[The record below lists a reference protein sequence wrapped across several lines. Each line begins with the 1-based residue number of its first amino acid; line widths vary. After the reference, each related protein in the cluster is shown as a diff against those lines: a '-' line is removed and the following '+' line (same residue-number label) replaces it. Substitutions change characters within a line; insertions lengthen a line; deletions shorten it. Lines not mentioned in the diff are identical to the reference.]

1 MTDFAVTGKKR
12 SGKGLFCAG
21 LIRDALKQGRRVA
34 TNMDIHLEH
43 MFLPWN
49 KSTLIRLPDCPS
61 ADDMDALGLG
71 YQGEDIDEDKNG
83 LIVLD
88 ETSKFFNSRS
98 WGDKGRQP
106 LLDWLIHSGKL
117 RWHVYYQMQGL
128 EQVDKQL
135 RQSQIEYHIS
145 VKRTDRWPIPGITPL
160 CKTLGLDVRFP
171 KMHLGIVKHGV
182 ERDSMIVD
190 RQWYRAKDLY
200 QCYDTEQ
207 RFLDRDHPKA
217 SGMHSVLSNWH
228 TEGRYLP
235 PAPSKPLRFLYGLA
249 GVDYVAK
256 LRAQRNDQPRHK
268 PKHPAVVAVAN
279 LPEPQR
285 VKVWRYLESLGAFE
299 RETIP
304 EPVLKHWVR
313 LALSL
318 PEETCAV

>member
-21 LIRDALKQGRRVA
+21 LIRDALKRGCRVA

-49 KSTLIRLPDCPS
+49 KSTLIRLPDCPT
-61 ADDMDALGLG
+61 ADDMDSLGLG
-71 YQGEDIDEDKNG
+71 YEGEEIDEEKNG
-83 LIVLD
+83 IIVLD

-145 VKRTDRWPIPGITPL
+145 VKRTDRWPIPGVTPL
-160 CKTLGLDVRFP
+160 CKSLGFDVRFP
-171 KMHLGIVKHGV
+171 KMHLGIIKHGV
-182 ERDSMIVD
+182 ERDSLIVD
-190 RQWYRAKDLY
+190 RQWYRAKELY
-200 QCYDTEQ
+200 KCYDTEQ
-207 RFLDRDHPKA
+207 RFLDRDHPQA
-217 SGMHSVLSNWH
+217 VGMHTVLSNCH

-235 PAPSKPLRFLYGLA
+235 KQPSKPLRFIYGLL
-249 GVDYVAK
+249 GTDYVTK
-256 LRAQRNDQPRHK
+256 LRAQRNTAPKLK
-268 PKHPAVVAVAN
+268 PKHPLVVQLLH
-279 LPEPQR
+279 LPDSQR
-285 VKVWRYLESLGAFE
+285 VKEWKRLDAQGAF
-299 RETIP
+299 
-304 EPVLKHWVR
+304 
-313 LALSL
+313 SGS
-318 PEETCAV
+318 C